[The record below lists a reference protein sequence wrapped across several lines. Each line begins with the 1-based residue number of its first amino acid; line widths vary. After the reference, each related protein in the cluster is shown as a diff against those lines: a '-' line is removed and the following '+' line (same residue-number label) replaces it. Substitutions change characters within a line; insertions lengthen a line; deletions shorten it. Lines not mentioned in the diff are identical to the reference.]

1 MIRSY
6 GAASPQ
12 LARSFCEPRREAC
25 YSPYVPAAA
34 RVEIQPARRV
44 VGRVIPPGD
53 KSISHRSA
61 MLASLAEGESVI
73 DGYAP
78 GADCEA
84 TLACLRGLGV
94 PITEQAEPSEAGG
107 RVVEVVGRGLRGL
120 SCAAAALDARNSG
133 TTLRL
138 LSGIAAAHRFVTTLT
153 GDASLCRRP
162 MARVIEPLTRM
173 GARIESNLG
182 CPPLTITGADLEAI
196 TYTPTVPS
204 AQVKSAILFAG
215 LQASGTT
222 CVTEPT
228 PTRNHTELAL
238 AAFGAE
244 VAIERS
250 TVSLRGLQRLH
261 GVRLRVPGDPSSAAF
276 WAVAAAGLPGSEI
289 EIAEVGLNPTRTA
302 FLDVLRQAGAR
313 IEIAVTGYAGGE
325 AFGTVRVR
333 HDGLRPIVVGPRQ
346 VPALIDELPALA
358 ALATFGGRI
367 DVSGASELRVKESD
381 RIKCLVSGLRALGAR
396 VEERPDGFQVR
407 GDRPLTGGSAD
418 AAGDHRLAMAFA
430 IAALGALAPSVVI
443 GAESVVVSYPGFFDV
458 LRTLAE

>member
-1 MIRSY
+1 MPEAGSV
-6 GAASPQ
+6 
-12 LARSFCEPRREAC
+12 RSFPHAGVWSPKPGAC

-34 RVEIQPARRV
+34 RVTIQPARRV
-44 VGRVIPPGD
+44 AGRVIPPGD
-53 KSISHRSA
+53 KSISHRYA
-61 MLASLAEGESVI
+61 MLAALAEGQSVI
-73 DGYAP
+73 EGYAP

-94 PITEQAEPSEAGG
+94 RIIEHAEASQAGA

-120 SCAAAALDARNSG
+120 SPAAAALDARNSG

-153 GDASLCRRP
+153 ADASLCRRP

-173 GARIESNLG
+173 GARIESNDG
-182 CPPLTITGADLEAI
+182 RPPLTITGADLEAI
-196 TYTPTVPS
+196 AYTPEVPS
-204 AQVKSAILFAG
+204 AQVKSAVLLAG
-215 LQASGTT
+215 LQVSGTT
-222 CVTEPT
+222 SVTEPV
-228 PTRNHTELAL
+228 PTRNHTELAF
-238 AAFGAE
+238 AAFGAD
-244 VAIERS
+244 VTIDGS
-250 TVSLRGLQRLH
+250 TVAVRGLQRLH
-261 GVRLRVPGDPSSAAF
+261 GVTLRVPGDPSSAAF

-302 FLDVLRQAGAR
+302 FLDVLRQAGAQ
-313 IEIAVTGYAGGE
+313 IEIAVTGHTGGE

-333 HDGLRPIVVGPRQ
+333 QDELRPIVLGPRE

-358 ALATFGGRI
+358 ALATFGGEI

-381 RIKCLVSGLRALGAR
+381 RIGCLVSGLRALGAR
-396 VEERPDGFQVR
+396 VEERPDGFHVQ
-407 GDRPLTGGSAD
+407 GDRRLTGGGAD

-430 IAALGALAPSVVI
+430 IAALGALAPSVVT

-458 LRTLAE
+458 LCTLVE